1 LYSSRRETRFVILF
15 RGDWRSW
22 LGFTAMALGLF
33 MAILDIQVV
42 AAALPRIATSLYAPL
57 DQLSWVQTSYLITE
71 VIAIALSG
79 RLARAASTRW
89 LFTGASLGFVLT
101 SLGCGL
107 SHDFVTL
114 ITWRTLQGLF
124 AGTMVPTVFAAGY
137 KMFPKAV
144 HARAILIAG
153 GLAML
158 APSVGPFVGG
168 YVAEKLAWNWL
179 FFINVPIGL
188 AVAAIV
194 AAVVRVDRPDR
205 TAWRALDGVAFVAL
219 SVSLASL
226 EILLKL
232 APEDHW
238 AALRAYALLFV
249 MLASG
254 ASFIR
259 ICTDTR
265 EALIDFE
272 PLRTFGFTI
281 ACAHNFV
288 LGFALYA
295 SLYVLP
301 LFLGFVRFHTPLE
314 IGEIMTVMG
323 VAQLVAA
330 PLATLADRRLPAP
343 WVVAIGFGLF
353 AAGAFANAF
362 QTPTTDFAGLLVP
375 QLLRGAA
382 LLFCIVPITNV
393 ALDELPAEVLSNA
406 SALLNF
412 LRNVGGAVGIGV
424 VDTVVNVRPNEIASR
439 LLDELVKGKAATAA
453 FVGIP
458 RDVLSGVDL
467 AHADPGDVTFVKPI
481 IARAAATI
489 AFNEAWIVIGGIL
502 VLALVLAPFLR
513 RSSGAVEDE
522 PDAAQERLAREVPS
536 VLP

>member
-238 AALRAYALLFV
+238 AALRDYALLFV

-254 ASFIR
+254 TSFIR

-265 EALIDFE
+265 EALIDLE